1 MAETYYKISESKLKQ
16 LLEYQLLYIAL
27 ENADVDQWD
36 KYDEA
41 VKKYTKTVAE
51 HYLPTNNKNKTLKE
65 VVAIIVKQQYKKV

>member
-51 HYLPTNNKNKTLKE
+51 HYLPANSKNKTLKE
-65 VVAIIVKQQYKKV
+65 VVATIVKQQYKKV